1 MKHYSILI
9 FSVLALLIIS
19 NITFGDYGLKN
30 ISLPHS
36 YEGWVSLKVTGTHHY
51 SIPEK
56 ENSETWYHCKEII
69 TQNGKVNAL
78 LMGNYL
84 IYMPAIDKP
93 WVTGTVNY
101 NRHCYRDGKQL
112 SADTAPSQNI
122 TSQNSRNVIG
132 LYINYTKK
140 TYTLSLGLSAEGE
153 STQFH
158 SVSAKIESQTKK
170 RFELEKVELT
180 LPLPQDL
187 NVLKGSQIISS
198 LVATPN
204 PLHKVL
210 TNEKIIEIS
219 WEFIASSERIDLTKE
234 ILDQMDQNNSCFGTT
249 LTEKDIGA

>member
-1 MKHYSILI
+1 MDAKSDSRRHKMKHYSILI
-9 FSVLALLIIS
+9 FSALTLFFIS
-19 NITFGDYGLKN
+19 NIAFGNSDLRN
-30 ISLPHS
+30 ISLPYS
-36 YEGWVSLKVTGTHHY
+36 YEGWASLKVTGTHHY
-51 SIPEK
+51 SIPEN

-78 LMGNYL
+78 LVGNYL

-112 SADTAPSQNI
+112 IADIAPSQNI
-122 TSQNSRNVIG
+122 TFQNSQSVIG
-132 LYINYTKK
+132 LYINYAKK

-153 STQFH
+153 STHFN
-158 SVSAKIESQTKK
+158 SSSEKIESQTKK

-187 NVLKGSQIISS
+187 NVLKGSQIISGPA
-198 LVATPN
+198 ATPN

-210 TNEKIIEIS
+210 INEKIIEIS
-219 WEFIASSERIDLTKE
+219 WEFIASTERIDLTKE
-234 ILDQMDQNNSCFGTT
+234 ILDQM
-249 LTEKDIGA
+249 